1 MRKLLAGAIAGALT
15 VLMVSSPVFAGQWK
29 LDNAGW
35 WYQED
40 NGSYPASAW
49 KEIDGA
55 WYYFLDNGY
64 MAADRYIG
72 EYYVGK
78 DGAWVQGAAAEAV
91 PAGLGEKERKNLEF
105 FVEAIVAG
113 LSGECTSPK
122 VSYTPAAADT
132 EQMSSVLYFLAVN
145 PGWNLMEGE
154 QKVFVKKDV
163 AQYLGESLD
172 LPAGKAEEVFNYR
185 KAWDTSGSDVAFVIS
200 PGDWGEWYPVTNVTE
215 VIGLGNGKYQI
226 NAKVVMVDAAENK
239 EAGAYDIVMTA
250 RANSAS
256 HFGGITVESVSGT
269 YRSY

>member
-78 DGAWVQGAAAEAV
+78 DGAWLQGAAAEAV
-91 PAGLGEKERKNLEF
+91 PAGLGEKERRNKHEH
-105 FVEAIVAG
+105 
-113 LSGECTSPK
+113 
-122 VSYTPAAADT
+122 
-132 EQMSSVLYFLAVN
+132 
-145 PGWNLMEGE
+145 
-154 QKVFVKKDV
+154 
-163 AQYLGESLD
+163 
-172 LPAGKAEEVFNYR
+172 
-185 KAWDTSGSDVAFVIS
+185 SD
-200 PGDWGEWYPVTNVTE
+200 
-215 VIGLGNGKYQI
+215 
-226 NAKVVMVDAAENK
+226 
-239 EAGAYDIVMTA
+239 
-250 RANSAS
+250 
-256 HFGGITVESVSGT
+256 
-269 YRSY
+269 